1 MESVS
6 PQATNEPLVRAAVI
20 PPPGVSISDEVL
32 RTAER
37 LGITGQLPR
46 VIAISRELFGDRI
59 ALQVAEDPELENWT
73 HIVVQAIS
81 QDAVEET
88 VAREE
93 RWCDLMVEHRLSRWF
108 TLMDD

>member
-1 MESVS
+1 MG
-6 PQATNEPLVRAAVI
+6 PQATDNPVAPAVVVPPSNVPL
-20 PPPGVSISDEVL
+20 PDDVL

-37 LGITGQLPR
+37 LGIRGQLPQ
-46 VIAISRELFGDRI
+46 VIAISRELFGDPITFR
-59 ALQVAEDPELENWT
+59 VADDPELENWT
-73 HIVVQAIS
+73 HIVVQAVP
-81 QDAVEET
+81 QGTVEDT